1 MGVWFAWAAVYA
13 FVLNAM
19 LASFLL
25 AAVPVSAFAAGH
37 ELCITSSST
46 DAAQTDAQI
55 DANGVKSRMAAHCK
69 LCCPGLAAVTPPPS
83 APVVFARIA
92 VAQPQQVAFERRL
105 KQFSRFTQT
114 SPRGPP
120 ALI

>member
-1 MGVWFAWAAVYA
+1 MGVWSVWAAAYA

-25 AAVPVSAFAAGH
+25 AAVPVSAFASGN
-37 ELCITSSST
+37 ELCITSSSGNSG
-46 DAAQTDAQI
+46 QTDVDGATTRV
-55 DANGVKSRMAAHCK
+55 AVHCK

-83 APVVFARIA
+83 PPAVFARVA
-92 VAQPQQVAFERRL
+92 VAQPQQLAYELRL
-105 KQFSRFTQT
+105 KQFVRLTQT